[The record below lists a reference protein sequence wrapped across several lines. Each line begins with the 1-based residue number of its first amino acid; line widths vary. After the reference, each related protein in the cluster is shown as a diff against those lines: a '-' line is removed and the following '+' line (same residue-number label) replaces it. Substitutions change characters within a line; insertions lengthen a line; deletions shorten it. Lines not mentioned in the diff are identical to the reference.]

1 MLAPTFTPYSEP
13 FRKGMMP
20 INRIFIVAILCM
32 VLLQGCAHVQET
44 GKDEFEL
51 TIAHV
56 NDTHSHLEPALTSLK
71 INGETVSS
79 ELGGMARLKS
89 ALDDVRAKNVN
100 VLFLHGGDMIQGT
113 LYFAKYQGRADMDIL
128 NMLGIDVV
136 SSGNHEFDEG
146 PGMLAALMSMA
157 NFPIISSNI
166 DVSKEPRLAGRL
178 APYFVKTVGGEK
190 IGVIGITTTETPAI
204 SNPGPNVKFTDPAV
218 SVMAAVSELR
228 KMGIRKIILLSHLGY
243 EEDIALAKKI
253 VDVRIIVG
261 GNSHTLL
268 GNMAAFSSLGL
279 TPEGAYPTIIKDRDN
294 RDVLIVQAWEWAK
307 VLGLL
312 HVRFNADGT
321 VVRWRGAPMLLVG
334 ATFHKD
340 NRVVS
345 EGSKEQSDILDSLR
359 SSGVVGIYKEDEFV
373 NARLKTYSEP
383 LKAMMK
389 QPLAHVS
396 ADLKRGNNT
405 GPGPIVADSML
416 AKTRSAGVQ
425 ISVQNCGGIRKD
437 IAAGDITVAET
448 YELLPFNNSLV
459 ILELKGVELIE
470 ALEEAVDFQMAGGNK
485 APYLYV
491 AGMTFRVDEAAQKGA
506 RIKDVMI
513 KASNDA
519 YEPLETSKAYRIV
532 TSSYLAGGGDGILT
546 FRKAAG
552 YRFDT
557 GFIDAEVFM
566 EYLKLKK
573 TIESPA
579 EKRISLAPHYN
590 IRFAIVT
597 PIEAFNNKQTYMLK
611 AA

>member
-1 MLAPTFTPYSEP
+1 MI
-13 FRKGMMP
+13 P
-20 INRIFIVAILCM
+20 INRKFIIAAILCI
-32 VLLQGCAHVQET
+32 VLLHGCAHVQEA
-44 GKDEFEL
+44 GKGEFEL

-56 NDTHSHLEPALTSLK
+56 NDTHSHLEPTLTPLK
-71 INGETVSS
+71 INGETVSA

-89 ALDDVRAKNVN
+89 ALDDVRAKNIN

-146 PGMLAALMSMA
+146 PGMLASLMSMA
-157 NFPIISSNI
+157 NFPIVSSNI
-166 DVSKEPRLAGRL
+166 DVTKEPRLAGRL

-204 SNPGPNVKFTDPAV
+204 SNPGPKVKFTDPAV

-228 KMGIRKIILLSHLGY
+228 NTGVRKIIVLSHLGY
-243 EEDIALAKKI
+243 GEDIAMAKKI
-253 VDVRIIVG
+253 ADVPIIVG

-268 GNMAAFSSLGL
+268 GDMAAFSSLGL
-279 TPEGAYPTIIKDRDN
+279 KPEGAYPTVIKDRDSRN
-294 RDVLIVQAWEWAK
+294 VLIVQAWEWAK

-312 HVRFNADGT
+312 HVRFNAAGS
-321 VVRWRGAPMLLVG
+321 VVSWRGSPTLLVG
-334 ATFHKD
+334 ATFTKD
-340 NRVVS
+340 NRVLS
-345 EGSKEQSDILDSLR
+345 EGSKERTDVLDALI
-359 SSGVVGIYKEDEFV
+359 SSGVAGVYKEDEAV
-373 NARLKTYSEP
+373 TARLKTYSEP

-389 QPLAHVS
+389 QPLARVS

-416 AKTRSAGVQ
+416 LKTHSAGVQ
-425 ISVQNCGGIRKD
+425 IAIQNCGGIRKD
-437 IAAGDITVAET
+437 IAAGDITVAEA
-448 YELLPFNNSLV
+448 YELLPFNNSLI
-459 ILELKGVELIE
+459 ILELKGAELIE

-491 AGMTFRVDEAAQKGA
+491 AGMTFRVDEAAQKGS
-506 RIKDVMI
+506 RIKDIMI
-513 KASNDA
+513 KSSNEA
-519 YEPLETSKAYRIV
+519 YTPLETSKAYRIV

-566 EYLKLKK
+566 EYLKAKK
-573 TIESPA
+573 TIVPPA
-579 EKRISLAPHYN
+579 EKRISSLPQFN
-590 IRFAIVT
+590 IRLAVVA
-597 PIEAFNNKQTYMLK
+597 PLEAFNNTQTYILLK